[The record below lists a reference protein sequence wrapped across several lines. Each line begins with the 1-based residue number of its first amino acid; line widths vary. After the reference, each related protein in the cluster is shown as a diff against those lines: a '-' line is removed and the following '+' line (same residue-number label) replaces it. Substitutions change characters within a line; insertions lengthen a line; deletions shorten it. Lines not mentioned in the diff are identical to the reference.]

1 MKGSGNSGAR
11 RSQRLDA
18 ICEEIQLVG
27 GVVER
32 IEVRRHTF
40 VYWSLGDRKLIHVSP
55 SSSVSGH
62 AIRSRADI
70 RRQARIV
77 RDAPL
82 LRCCA
87 AI

>member
-18 ICEEIQLVG
+18 ICDEIRLVG
-27 GVVER
+27 GMVER
-32 IEVRRHTF
+32 IVVRHHVF
-40 VYWSLGDRKLIHVSP
+40 VYWTLGDRRLIHVSP

-62 AIRSRADI
+62 EIRSRADI

>member
-18 ICEEIQLVG
+18 ICDEIRLVG

-32 IEVRRHTF
+32 VEIRNHVF
-40 VYWSLGDRKLIHVSP
+40 VYWRLDDRKLINVSP

-87 AI
+87 TL